1 MRQATVQIER
11 KSRMEKQKRKDI
23 HIEKE
28 RKEKR
33 KERHG
38 KRRDKRGRICK
49 KDTDDSGDEW
59 SGGV

>member
-1 MRQATVQIER
+1 
-11 KSRMEKQKRKDI
+11 MEKQKRKDI

>member
-1 MRQATVQIER
+1 
-11 KSRMEKQKRKDI
+11 MEKQKRKDI

-28 RKEKR
+28 RKKGKAKR
-33 KERHG
+33 KTWE
-38 KRRDKRGRICK
+38 RRDKRGRICK